1 MNMYDNKMH
10 ICIVGTGASGW
21 ITAFMLN
28 NQPWVDKITIIGSP
42 AIPTIGVGESTT
54 AAIMSLLRNN
64 IFNKIDR
71 NKFFVNIDAA
81 IKYGVYY
88 KNWSDRNFLHA
99 FVGEPKNNCK
109 GYLLGHLFKNEN
121 ENYYMMPLYDQIIN
135 DNIFI
140 PNQDTQSFSIH
151 FDANKFISTMENLAK
166 NEPKIHHI
174 KDTVIHA
181 NFKENES
188 VSNIQLSDNSY
199 IEADYYIS
207 CVGQRG
213 FNERVFKEE
222 YEEYS
227 DVLLTNKAVF
237 YPLKYKNKEKEF
249 HPYTVA
255 KTMKHGWRWITPTW
269 SRIGTGYVFS
279 DNHISIDEAVHE
291 FQQDIGDDSIEPHV
305 TDFFP
310 RRVKKVFKKNYCSI
324 GMAAGFLEPL
334 DAPGLSMSMRF
345 VHTLIELLTSKVT
358 IKNAN
363 QYCKYDFNFW
373 ASFILHQYKT
383 SSRNDTQ
390 FWIDHRNIKFDF
402 YENIIKNL
410 YDPVGIN
417 ESAPLYAEEWMN
429 DNDPFEPHMFYHT
442 SAGKGLRWPV
452 KCNNQPVKF
461 KNNLLKE
468 IDFSRAETHYEYFK
482 ELHKQ
487 YGNLE

>member
-1 MNMYDNKMH
+1 MH

-21 ITAFMLN
+21 ITAFILN
-28 NQPWVDKITIIGSP
+28 NQSWVDKITIVGSP

-54 AAIMSLLRNN
+54 TGMINFLYKQ
-64 IFNKIDR
+64 IFKLNKAGQD
-71 NKFFVNIDAA
+71 KLFVDIDAA

-88 KNWSDRNFLHA
+88 KNWSNKNFLHG
-99 FVGEPKNNCK
+99 FVGGSQNNCN
-109 GYLLGHLFKNEN
+109 GYLLGHLSENEN
-121 ENYYMMPLYDQIIN
+121 ENHYMMPLYDEITN
-135 DNIFI
+135 NNIFI
-140 PNQDTQSFSIH
+140 PHLGVQNFSVH

-166 NEPKIHHI
+166 NESKIHHI

-181 NFKENES
+181 NFKKDEE
-188 VSNIQLSDNSY
+188 VSSLQLSDNSW
-199 IEADYYIS
+199 IEADYYVS

-213 FNERVFKEE
+213 FNERVFKEK

-227 DVLLTNKAVF
+227 DVLLTNKALF
-237 YPLKYKNKEKEF
+237 YPLEYKNKEKEF

-279 DNHISIDEAVHE
+279 DNHVSIDEAVHE
-291 FQQDIGDDSIEPHV
+291 FQQDIGDTSIEPYT

-334 DAPGLSMSMRF
+334 DAPGLDMSIIF
-345 VHTLIELLTSKVT
+345 AHLLTLILPSNIT

-363 QYCKYDFNFW
+363 QYSEYNFNFW

-383 SSRNDTQ
+383 SSRNDTK
-390 FWIDHRNIKFDF
+390 FWNDHKNVEFDF

-410 YDPVGIN
+410 YDPIGIN
-417 ESAPLYAEEWMN
+417 ESAPLYVNEWMN
-429 DNDPFEPHMFYHT
+429 DSDSFEPHMFYHT
-442 SAGKGLRWPV
+442 AAGKGLRWPV

-461 KNNLLKE
+461 RNNLLKE

-482 ELHKQ
+482 KLHEH
-487 YGNLE
+487 YGNLK